1 MRYSLL
7 GLGLVGCLLPS
18 PARAQP
24 TREGVHADLGVRGGY
39 SIPIGKGGADATED
53 LNQSV
58 AGVAPLWLELGARVI
73 PQLTIGAFGVY
84 GAGILGD
91 TLDGFCKARDLTCSA
106 TQLRFG
112 AQARFHPL
120 AYQLF
125 GPWIGIG
132 IGYESL
138 SFSFEDT
145 AVYGYMPQ
153 GGELTLK
160 GFQPV
165 NLQGGID
172 FRVSPRSTA
181 TVGLFVD
188 FAIAEYSDVSCFGTI
203 VCTGIN
209 KTTHQWLTFGIRAA
223 FVP

>member
-1 MRYSLL
+1 MRYGLL
-7 GLGLVGCLLPS
+7 GLGLVGCLLAR

-24 TREGVHADLGVRGGY
+24 QREGVHADLGVRGGY
-39 SIPIGKGGADATED
+39 SIPLGKGGADATED

-58 AGVAPLWLELGARVI
+58 AGVAPLWLELGVRAI

-84 GAGILGD
+84 GAGIIGD
-91 TLDGFCKARDLTCSA
+91 TIDGLCKPYDLDCSA

-120 AYQLF
+120 AYHSYD
-125 GPWIGIG
+125 PWIGIG

-138 SFSFEDT
+138 TFTFEDRPG
-145 AVYGYMPQ
+145 VYMAR

-160 GFQPV
+160 GFQPL

-172 FRVSPRSTA
+172 FQVSRRSTA

-188 FAIAEYSDVSCFGTI
+188 YAIAAYSDVSCFGT
-203 VCTGIN
+203 VSCGGIN